1 MRKDIFKKIIKE
13 AVKEAIRE
21 ELTTTLM
28 EALLRTNNSQPTY
41 STPSS
46 TPINE
51 SMGISDIKANIRNN
65 YPSPNFNENREV
77 SFTSNDVS
85 TYNPKATSGMATAGE
100 GSSLPGGDVS
110 MNQIAN
116 LLSK

>member
-1 MRKDIFKKIIKE
+1 MRKDAFKKIIKE

-28 EALLRTNNSQPTY
+28 EALLRTNNSTPTY
-41 STPSS
+41 SHPTP

-51 SMGISDIKANIRNN
+51 NMNITDIKTDIRNN
-65 YPSPNFNENREV
+65 YPKPSFGSDREV
-77 SFTSNDVS
+77 SFTSNDVPK
-85 TYNPKATSGMATAGE
+85 YNPRPSSGMATAGE

-110 MNQIAN
+110 MDQIAG
-116 LLSK
+116 LMKG